1 MENTFIDYYNRF
13 KGFFAVFIPC
23 VIGWIIT
30 YLAIYSFELYGY
42 FLFLFLPFIMG
53 VTTSILYRYKNNVQW
68 LKVYLIST
76 LTLVIYS
83 LGLIFFSLEGII
95 CLIMAFPIGLLM
107 NGLGCSAGYN
117 YVKKRFQIN
126 VAAILI
132 FLTFSLPVLMA
143 FESISNN
150 EDEIRSVTTSI
161 EINASPEIVWKNV
174 VVFPQLEE
182 PTEFIFKA
190 GIAYPI
196 NAKINGHGVGA
207 IRYCNFSTGSFV
219 EPITMWDEPNV
230 LGFDVTEQP
239 APMKELSP
247 YDIHPKH
254 LDGYWASKRGEFK
267 LTKLPNGN
275 TRIDGTTWYVN
286 KIKPDFY
293 WALWSDYIVHTIH
306 ERVLEH
312 IKIQSENIAHK

>member
-1 MENTFIDYYNRF
+1 MEYTLADYYNKFR
-13 KGFFAVFIPC
+13 GFFAVLIVC

-30 YLAIYSFELYGY
+30 SLAIYLFKFYGY
-42 FLFLFLPFIMG
+42 LLFLGLPFIMG
-53 VTTSILYRYKNNVQW
+53 VGTSILYGYKNNVKW
-68 LKVYLIST
+68 LNVYILATVT
-76 LTLVIYS
+76 LLIYS

-95 CLIMAFPIGLLM
+95 CLMMAFPIALLL
-107 NGLGCSAGYN
+107 NGVGCSIGYN
-117 YVKKRFQIN
+117 YVKRKFQVNI
-126 VAAILI
+126 ALILI
-132 FLTFSLPVLMA
+132 SLTFILPVLMA
-143 FESISNN
+143 FESLSNN

-182 PTEFIFKA
+182 PTELIFKA

-196 NAKINGHGVGA
+196 NAHINGHGVGA

-219 EPITMWDEPNV
+219 EPITVWDEPNV
-230 LGFDVTEQP
+230 LGFDVTKQP

-247 YDIHPKH
+247 YDIHPEH

-293 WALWSDYIVHTIH
+293 WTLWSDYIVHTIH

-312 IKIQSENIAHK
+312 IKVQSETAAQK